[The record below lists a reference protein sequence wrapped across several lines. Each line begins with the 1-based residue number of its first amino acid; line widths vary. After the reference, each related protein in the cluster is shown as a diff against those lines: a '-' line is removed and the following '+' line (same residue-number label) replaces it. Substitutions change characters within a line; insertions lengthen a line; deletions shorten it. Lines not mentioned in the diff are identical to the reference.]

1 MVACW
6 RSAWLYPPGVAGRVV
21 LAGVETVAQ
30 RLVLLLDWSTS
41 HWLWLVV
48 AGVMAA
54 SIASWIWREWLLD
67 CELGQF
73 WGLFAA
79 VLPSLIPIARSLE
92 EGASKSV
99 QSVTVGG
106 LLLAVAALQ
115 LYGQERNNRERVKT
129 EDRFVGL
136 LDEVREGRREAAEGR
151 SAVSALAVEAEKQGD
166 LLREQQAL
174 LRRIADG
181 IAPSGKST
189 LTSSPGGTPRS
200 ASRQPPPA
208 SEPIGD

>member
-1 MVACW
+1 M
-6 RSAWLYPPGVAGRVV
+6 
-21 LAGVETVAQ
+21 
-30 RLVLLLDWSTS
+30 
-41 HWLWLVV
+41 VV

-54 SIASWIWREWLLD
+54 FIAIWSWREWLLD

-92 EGASKSV
+92 EGSSKAV

-115 LYGQERNNRERVKT
+115 LYGQARNNRERVKT
-129 EDRFVGL
+129 EDRFVSL
-136 LDEVREGRREAAEGR
+136 LDEIREGRREAAEGR
-151 SAVSALAVEAEKQGD
+151 SVVSALAVAAEKQGD
-166 LLREQQAL
+166 LIREQEAL
-174 LRRIADG
+174 IRRIANG

-189 LTSSPGGTPRS
+189 LTSAPGDKAP
-200 ASRQPPPA
+200 
-208 SEPIGD
+208 EP